1 MARPRRSEENRQ
13 RLIAQGVELL
23 SVQGYHGTGIQQ
35 VLDAVNVP
43 KGSFYNYFKSKE
55 DFAAEVIRSYTDADL
70 APLEELLKT
79 PGIDGLTALKR
90 FFEAFIAAAEADGYR
105 KGCLLGNMA
114 AEASEVGEIVAAAL
128 RASVQ
133 RVHDRL
139 TKCLQQAQTE
149 GTIRQDIPADT
160 LADLLL
166 DTFEGSLLHMKVAKS
181 VAPVREA
188 LRLSLDVLLKPQ
200 S

>member
-1 MARPRRSEENRQ
+1 MRFSQKDAKETKGP
-13 RLIAQGVELL
+13 
-23 SVQGYHGTGIQQ
+23 TG
-35 VLDAVNVP
+35 
-43 KGSFYNYFKSKE
+43 GCMG
-55 DFAAEVIRSYTDADL
+55 AASR
-70 APLEELLKT
+70 
-79 PGIDGLTALKR
+79 
-90 FFEAFIAAAEADGYR
+90 
-105 KGCLLGNMA
+105 
-114 AEASEVGEIVAAAL
+114 ASRAL